1 MNGNAVP
8 DPLDFSTTASVLDSV
23 PFCVLIFEEGCIKW
37 ANKYFNRSFSSL
49 THSVID
55 LTAEQALD
63 TPHAPLFE
71 NAEQLCLTDTN
82 GQAKWL
88 QRETMASEAS
98 GFEIHFLKDISRTIE
113 LEKEKDDLIANLQ
126 LMENQNLAEG
136 ILNKLSLMQALN
148 VQVSRSRRY
157 DNPLSLLRLTLEI
170 PPSGSEQKNEIVL
183 SLSQDLKDQLRWADQ
198 IGMLDDQTFIVILP
212 ETCHEDAK
220 ELAPKLASSRT
231 ALASISPGCTLKFSA
246 TEWQKGDD
254 PEKLLKKLENDLE
267 LDTAALFS

>member
-1 MNGNAVP
+1 MNGNAVT
-8 DPLDFSTTASVLDSV
+8 DTLDFSTTASVLDHV
-23 PFCVLIFEEGCIKW
+23 PFCALIFEGDCIKW
-37 ANKYFNRSFSSL
+37 ANKCFVRTFSNL

-55 LTAEQALD
+55 LTAEQAPN
-63 TPHAPLFE
+63 TPYAPLFE
-71 NAEQLCLTDTN
+71 NAEQLCLTDSN
-82 GQAKWL
+82 GQASWL
-88 QRETMASEAS
+88 QRETMGSDAS
-98 GFEIHFLKDISRTIE
+98 GFEIHFFKDITRVIE
-113 LEKEKDDLIANLQ
+113 LEKERKDLIANLQ

-170 PPSGSEQKNEIVL
+170 PPSATRQINEIVL

-212 ETCHEDAK
+212 ETSHEDAK

-231 ALASISPGCTLKFSA
+231 ALASISPGCTLKFCA